1 MGMFSGK
8 WAAMAFKGVGKKAGS
23 MFSGRGASWVGR
35 HPKTTIGGFAALTAT
50 SGIGSNSWKSLTFS
64 NERPGTP
71 STSYGPGYMSWG
83 KRTGMPANHLS
94 TQGLSLGLSKMRH
107 TSTI

>member
-1 MGMFSGK
+1 MGLFSGR
-8 WAAMAFKGVGKKAGS
+8 WAAKALVGTKKV
-23 MFSGRGASWVGR
+23 FSGRGASWMGR
-35 HPKTTIGGFAALTAT
+35 HPKSVIGGSAALTAGY
-50 SGIGSNSWKSLTFS
+50 GIASQSWKALTFS
-64 NERPGTP
+64 NNRPGVP
-71 STSYGPGYMSWG
+71 STAYGPGYMSWG